1 MTPRLSDSVAVVCAV
16 TLLALTACNG
26 DNTPAV
32 TAPVPTRAS
41 TTTIDPTDPTT
52 TSTTSTTTTSTVAD
66 STPDT
71 TIGTGDGFLPADLG
85 PRLDSVPGVNTP
97 GELIE
102 IFDNVVMFIPSE
114 PDPNDLN
121 VQPPLPED
129 RDILIAYANASAAV
143 YEQSVQNPVPVEP
156 SERMK
161 STFLDRGEGY
171 RPVFEQLNRDGQ
183 HLDFQF
189 GIDIDRPIVIA
200 EPRSETEAFVF
211 SCNLVASVYVNIDGT
226 LAEGETPG
234 VDRQPLITQIVKQD
248 DGTWIV
254 GGVQGDDRACI

>member
-1 MTPRLSDSVAVVCAV
+1 MTPRLSNSVAVVCAV
-16 TLLALTACNG
+16 TVLALTACNG

-41 TTTIDPTDPTT
+41 TTTIDPTAPTST
-52 TSTTSTTTTSTVAD
+52 TTTSTTTTTTVAD

-102 IFDNVVMFIPSE
+102 IFDNVVMFIPGE

-129 RDILIAYANASAAV
+129 RDILIAYAEAMKALYEQVTQEPISVEPSAAMQRTFLDGGRTYSENVFAAASAAG
-143 YEQSVQNPVPVEP
+143 
-156 SERMK
+156 
-161 STFLDRGEGY
+161 THLDIESAGDVL
-171 RPVFEQLNRDGQ
+171 RPV
-183 HLDFQF
+183 
-189 GIDIDRPIVIA
+189 VIA
-200 EPRSETEAFVF
+200 DPRSDSEAFIF
-211 SCNLVASVYVNIDGT
+211 DCSLSGTNYVTADGS
-226 LAEGETPG
+226 LAEGQTPG
-234 VDRQPLITQIVKQD
+234 VDRAPIVVRVVNQE
-248 DGTWIV
+248 GRWIV
-254 GGVQGDDRACI
+254 DAVRTDDRACI

>member
-66 STPDT
+66 SAPDT
-71 TIGTGDGFLPADLG
+71 TIGTGDGFLPAD
-85 PRLDSVPGVNTP
+85 
-97 GELIE
+97 
-102 IFDNVVMFIPSE
+102 

-129 RDILIAYANASAAV
+129 RDILIAYANASAAL
-143 YEQSVQNPVPVEP
+143 YEQFVQNPVPAEP
-156 SERMK
+156 SARMQ
-161 STFLDRGEGY
+161 STYLDGGEQY
-171 RPVFEQLNRDGQ
+171 RSVFEQVNRDGQ

-189 GIDIDRPIVIA
+189 GIDVLRPVVIA
-200 EPRSETEAFVF
+200 DPRSDTEAFVF
-211 SCNLVASVYVNIDGT
+211 SCGLVASIYVNADDSIV
-226 LAEGETPG
+226 EGETPG
-234 VDRQPLITQIVKQD
+234 VDRQAVITQVVKQD

-254 GGVQGDDRACI
+254 DQVQGDERACV